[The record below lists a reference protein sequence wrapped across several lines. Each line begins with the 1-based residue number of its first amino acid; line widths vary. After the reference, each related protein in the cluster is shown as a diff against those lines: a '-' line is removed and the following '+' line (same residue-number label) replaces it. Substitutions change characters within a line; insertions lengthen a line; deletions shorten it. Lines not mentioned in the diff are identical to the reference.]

1 MRHILSILVASILII
16 GCGTT
21 NSPTAQPTTVPT
33 INPEANQA
41 NLIGSR
47 WNVLTINGQPLVG
60 QNALPF
66 TIESA
71 STVSGNSG
79 CNSYGGPISID
90 GSTMQI
96 GPLVS
101 TLMACADNDVQ
112 TQEIALL
119 RAFEQV
125 RSYQQTDANLSL
137 LDEQG
142 TVVVTLAKQP

>member
-1 MRHILSILVASILII
+1 MRHILYILIASILIV
-16 GCGTT
+16 GCGTSS
-21 NSPTAQPTTVPT
+21 SPTAQPTTAPT
-33 INPEANQA
+33 TNPDSNQA
-41 NLIGSR
+41 TLIGSR

-60 QNALPF
+60 QKALPF

-71 STVSGNSG
+71 STVSGHSG

-90 GSTMQI
+90 GSNIQI

-101 TLMACADNDVQ
+101 TLMACAENDIQ
-112 TQEIALL
+112 TQETNLL

-125 RSYQQTDANLSL
+125 RSYQQTDTSLSL

-142 TVVVTLAKQP
+142 SVVVTLAQQP